1 MDSSVHRHRCKT
13 QIKNDLPQLPAQAHR
28 FRHCSHQPRPVRIT
42 VRRLE
47 RCTRLGG
54 PVACYSTRVMVTNTL
69 FDSHPLRS
77 VVLQQFPSG
86 VGGPVACYSMRSMVV
101 DTLLGAHPLGEVV
114 PKPAPRMRISCVV
127 AA

>member
-1 MDSSVHRHRCKT
+1 
-13 QIKNDLPQLPAQAHR
+13 
-28 FRHCSHQPRPVRIT
+28 
-42 VRRLE
+42 
-47 RCTRLGG
+47 
-54 PVACYSTRVMVTNTL
+54 MVTNTL
-69 FDSHPLRS
+69 FDSHPLRN

-101 DTLLGAHPLGEVV
+101 DTLLGAHPLGKVV